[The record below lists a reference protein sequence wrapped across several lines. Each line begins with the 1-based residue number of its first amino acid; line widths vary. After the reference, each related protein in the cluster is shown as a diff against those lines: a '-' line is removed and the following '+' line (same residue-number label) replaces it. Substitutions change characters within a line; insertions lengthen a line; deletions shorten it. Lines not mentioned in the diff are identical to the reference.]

1 MKKQDETNEKKSDSR
16 KIIRRVTT
24 VILIVIL
31 ILLLTR
37 CQACGNV
44 NIPSEPTDT
53 TETTAVTEETTCAAE
68 ETEAAENE
76 ETTEATHGEETEAT
90 KATEKPH
97 KHDYTIKEKV
107 EPGCFQDGYTV
118 YCCSCGDTF
127 TKTAVARG
135 YHDWTEWE
143 TVEAATTESEG
154 LMRRSCK
161 DCETTETKTIGKLT
175 AQSKPTESTPV
186 ETTPAET
193 KPAETQP
200 STEETRETA
209 ATEPTACQHSW
220 QTVDHPEEGHD
231 ECYVVCDC
239 GYKCKTTAE
248 WIAHTKNYEVRE
260 ALLNHGGN
268 GSMQEYIVDS
278 PAYTEWV
285 CSKCGAVTTTQ
296 P

>member
-1 MKKQDETNEKKSDSR
+1 MKKQDEINEKKSDSR

-44 NIPSEPTDT
+44 NIPNEPTEE
-53 TETTAVTEETTCAAE
+53 TETTAVAEETTCAAE
-68 ETEAAENE
+68 ETEAE
-76 ETTEATHGEETEAT
+76 ETTEATHGDETEAT

-97 KHDYTIKEKV
+97 KHDYTVKEKV
-107 EPGCFQDGYTV
+107 EPGCFKDGHTV
-118 YCCSCGDTF
+118 YSCSCGDTF

-135 YHDWTEWE
+135 YHDWTEWT
-143 TVEAATTESEG
+143 TVEAATTQSEG

-175 AQSKPTESTPV
+175 AQTKPTESTPV

-209 ATEPTACQHSW
+209 ATEPTVCQHSW

-231 ECYVVCDC
+231 EIYDVCDC
-239 GYKCKTTAE
+239 GARFKTTSE
-248 WIAHTKNYEVRE
+248 WIAHSQSFSHAE
-260 ALLNHGGN
+260 ALMNHGGHGTAN
-268 GSMQEYIVDS
+268 IYVVDS